1 MIRIAIIGTGGMA
14 HAHAGNFSK
23 IKGVQLAA
31 CCDINA
37 ERAAAFAQKWNIPR
51 HYTDYNALLDNEKI
65 DGVSNVT
72 TDKMHTPV
80 ALAVLARKLHILSE
94 KPLAA
99 SLPEAERMAAAAK
112 KAGVVN
118 MVNFSYRNS
127 AGLLAAARWVQSGG
141 IGRIV
146 HVESSYLQSWLVGM
160 AWGNWKT
167 SPAWAWRLSTR
178 HGSAGTLGDIGC
190 HIYDLTGLLAGDFA
204 SIDCRLKTFSK
215 GMPGNRLGEYVLDA
229 NDSFVSTI
237 EFKNGALGT
246 IHSSRWAVGHLNSL
260 RARVYG
266 DQGAVEID
274 LDKSYTEYRMVSG
287 KKSINKAEWKT
298 VVCKPIPNLHQ
309 RFITAIRTG
318 KNDPSDFANGLKVQ
332 QYLHYSFV
340 SDKKRGPVK
349 IG

>member
-31 CCDINA
+31 CCDVEA
-37 ERAAAFAQKWNIPR
+37 GRAAAFAQKWNIPR
-51 HYTDYNALLDNEKI
+51 HYTDYNAMLDSEKL
-65 DGVSNVT
+65 DAVSNVT
-72 TDKMHTPV
+72 PDKLHASV
-80 ALAVLARKLHILSE
+80 ALAVLKHKLHILSE

-99 SLPEAERMAAAAK
+99 NLAEAKSMAAAAK
-112 KAGVVN
+112 KAGVIN

-127 AGLLAAARWVQSGG
+127 AALLAAARLVRAGG
-141 IGRIV
+141 IGRV
-146 HVESSYLQSWLVGM
+146 MHVESSYLQSWLVGM

-167 SPAWAWRLSTR
+167 NPAWAWRLSTR

-190 HIYDLTGLLAGDFA
+190 HIYDLTGLLAGDYA
-204 SIDCRLKTFSK
+204 SIDCRLKTFDK
-215 GMPGNRLGEYVLDA
+215 GMPQNRLGEYVLDA
-229 NDSFVSTI
+229 NDSFVSTV
-237 EFKNGALGT
+237 EFGNGALGT

-274 LDKSYTEYRMVSG
+274 LDKSYTEYRVVSG
-287 KKSINKAEWKT
+287 QKSINKAAWKT
-298 VVCKPIPNLHQ
+298 VICKPIPNLHQ

-332 QYLHYSFV
+332 KYLHYSFE
-340 SDKKRGPVK
+340 SDKKRGPVRVV
-349 IG
+349 